1 MTGRDDS
8 SGLDLDV
15 IKARRRELQALD
27 DAVSYV
33 RRVAQGRADLARAE
47 LARRGPGDKPQL
59 FDDLAHLLGDHL
71 LGGSSDRPPRP
82 ADDFSEHALS
92 GELDRLCADHGFGR
106 LDELDEDELRSLA
119 AALDGFERRVSGER
133 QEVFAELDD
142 LTDEL
147 VIRYREQT
155 AGMVDEDGDDGDD
168 GDRDDDADLDP
179 AAGGAG

>member
-47 LARRGPGDKPQL
+47 LARRGPGDRPEL
-59 FDDLAHLLGDHL
+59 YDDLAHVLGDHL
-71 LGGSSDRPPRP
+71 LGSSDRPPRP

-92 GELDRLCADHGFGR
+92 AELDQLCADHGFGR
-106 LDELDEDELRSLA
+106 LDELDDDELRSLA
-119 AALDGFERRVSGER
+119 EALDRFERRVSGER

-147 VIRYREQT
+147 VIRYREQ
-155 AGMVDEDGDDGDD
+155 AGDLIDEDA
-168 GDRDDDADLDP
+168 DDADDT
-179 AAGGAG
+179 AVDDVAGADERDGRG

>member
-8 SGLDLDV
+8 SGLHLDV
-15 IKARRRELQALD
+15 IKARRLELQALD

-59 FDDLAHLLGDHL
+59 YDDLAHVLGDHL
-71 LGGSSDRPPRP
+71 LGSSDRPPRP
-82 ADDFSEHALS
+82 AEDFSEHPLS
-92 GELDRLCADHGFGR
+92 AELDQLCADHGFGR

-119 AALDGFERRVSGER
+119 EALDRFEHRVSGER

-147 VIRYREQT
+147 VIRYRAQ
-155 AGMVDEDGDDGDD
+155 AGDLEDEDDEDDERVVD
-168 GDRDDDADLDP
+168 GP
-179 AAGGAG
+179 GGHR